1 MAVSMARAAIL
12 TAIGCLVVAVAYVPP
27 EGEPELH
34 TFAGVAVA
42 PERAHLNRLNR
53 LYNQTVERIADVRFR
68 DSLARILSRR
78 GAPAASV
85 EVVFRGDLPVS
96 SRALFTTAVEKI
108 WSEIDPVPTMR
119 LLVIADVNARPAATT
134 YTVPRVLDG
143 KTCVASVGL
152 EWHLQWLRRGAREAS
167 GSNLE
172 PWMRLM
178 LAPCLYYGAFG
189 QPGPH
194 VETWLSRHS
203 FRPAY
208 SADWT
213 TPPPVVRIEDV
224 QRGYDFLLTN
234 SSFDALACT
243 DGRVERCREA
253 LTEPPMLERTPRLR
267 VRRSYWAQGF
277 LTDDHY
283 LAALVQQMGR
293 ERFGRFW
300 RSAAPL
306 DSAFA
311 SAFGEPLE
319 PWTARWAHA
328 FVPDLPPL
336 GPAPRP
342 RGASL
347 AVLLA
352 AIAVVASL
360 AYVTRRQVR

>member
-1 MAVSMARAAIL
+1 
-12 TAIGCLVVAVAYVPP
+12 
-27 EGEPELH
+27 
-34 TFAGVAVA
+34 
-42 PERAHLNRLNR
+42 
-53 LYNQTVERIADVRFR
+53 
-68 DSLARILSRR
+68 
-78 GAPAASV
+78 
-85 EVVFRGDLPVS
+85 
-96 SRALFTTAVEKI
+96 
-108 WSEIDPVPTMR
+108 
-119 LLVIADVNARPAATT
+119 
-134 YTVPRVLDG
+134 
-143 KTCVASVGL
+143 
-152 EWHLQWLRRGAREAS
+152 
-167 GSNLE
+167 LE
-172 PWMRLM
+172 PWVRQMI
-178 LAPCLYYGAFG
+178 APCLYYGAFG

-194 VETWLSRHS
+194 VETWLSQNS

-213 TPPPVVRIEDV
+213 TPPPVVRVEDI
-224 QRGYDFLLTN
+224 QGGHDFLLSN

-283 LAALVQQMGR
+283 LAALVHQMGR
-293 ERFGRFW
+293 ERFGQFW

-319 PWTARWAHA
+319 AWTAKWAHA
-328 FVPDLPPL
+328 FVPDLPPF

-352 AIAVVASL
+352 AIAVAASVT
-360 AYVTRRQVR
+360 YVTRRQVR